1 MKSAKECKNDV
12 IITFTSARNDDF
24 KHVFVT
30 GFLGSIEETTVDL
43 VRLVHDNVQ
52 QLFSCLD
59 GFAVFGLNGL
69 QLLHCES
76 VALKHLAS
84 NALCVYCR

>member
-1 MKSAKECKNDV
+1 MKSAKESKNDV

-30 GFLGSIEETTVDL
+30 SFLQCIEKTTVDN

-59 GFAVFGLNGL
+59 GLVIFGLNGL

-76 VALKHLAS
+76 VILKHLTS
-84 NALCVYCR
+84 NALCVDCR